1 MKFNY
6 KQILAKLFYP
16 GKVFV
21 ALLAGAGI
29 IFLMASEG
37 FAPTKPTKM
46 SDADLSD
53 VKGQA
58 SFFKITQFT
67 NTTLTPWNETGST
80 NVIRLELGL
89 TNKMNAHMAGFK
101 MGYWNN
107 GSLGWDQNTTNYF
120 WGGFDHSSSPMTWAG
135 IYLDIG
141 FSNFGDNANRHVNYI
156 EIGTMNASGR
166 ITGSLNTINSM
177 ISTSG
182 TGQNDGLLLR
192 QTGSGF
198 RTCHFN
204 NEIMAFIFATRYRY
218 QAGGTCGSPAT
229 DNLEGVF
236 IKIPSFNSSYPP
248 D

>member
-16 GKVFV
+16 GKIFV
-21 ALLAGAGI
+21 ALFAGAGI
-29 IFLMASEG
+29 IFLHASVC

-58 SFFKITQFT
+58 SFFRITQFT
-67 NTTLTPWNETGST
+67 NATLTPWSQTGST

-89 TNKMNAHMAGFK
+89 VNKMNAHMQSFK

-107 GSLGWDQNTTNYF
+107 GDTLGWDQDTTNYF
-120 WGGFDHSSSPMTWAG
+120 WGAFDHSSSPMTWNG
-135 IYLDIG
+135 IYIDIG
-141 FSNFGDNANRHVNYI
+141 FDNLGNNATRTLNYI
-156 EIGTMNASGR
+156 ELGTMSASGR
-166 ITGSLNTINSM
+166 ITGALNTINSL
-177 ISTSG
+177 ISTNG
-182 TGQNDGLLLR
+182 TGQNQGVLLR

-204 NEIMAFIFATRYRY
+204 NEVMAFIFATKYRY
-218 QAGGTCGSPAT
+218 VAGPSGAT
-229 DNLEGVF
+229 TAGLQGIF
-236 IKIPSFNSSYPP
+236 IKIPSFNSSLSAN
-248 D
+248 